1 MKNPDTTLD
10 SLAILCLD
18 GKTEDLEEGIYFYK
32 FTLEY
37 NLLFFNIIFLYIM
50 NYMIFKLKLS
60 IGIQ

>member
-32 FTLEY
+32 LTLEY
-37 NLLFFNIIFLYIM
+37 ILLFFYYNFYI
-50 NYMIFKLKLS
+50 
-60 IGIQ
+60 Q

>member
-32 FTLEY
+32 LTLEY
-37 NLLFFNIIFLYIM
+37 NLLFFNNNSLYLM
-50 NYMIFKLKLS
+50 NYMNFKLKL
-60 IGIQ
+60 

>member
-37 NLLFFNIIFLYIM
+37 NLLFFNNIFYI
-50 NYMIFKLKLS
+50 
-60 IGIQ
+60 